1 MSLRL
6 RSPPRVNLAR
16 EKEVGKGAA
25 PAMAVVVL
33 VLAACAHQNPPPG
46 PLPEGHEAS
55 LEVVVPADAAWTASG
70 FEVEA
75 GGTVELW
82 GSGEARIAGSS
93 WNGRSEPSE
102 VGPRGTYLYPN
113 DEAGQEFPLAAGR
126 SGPAPP
132 FSLLARIGED
142 GPPLLVGDH
151 RALRAD
157 RPGEVFLGINDF
169 DVADNSGAFR
179 VGLRRGATDE
189 ALAPESPDVRSVVEG
204 VGEPRPVEDPRVLII
219 FIDGLRHDALK
230 EMAFA
235 GYLPNLR
242 RLFFEGGVDVER
254 TTTIFPSNTVPA
266 TTAMLTG
273 SWPDRTGISTQMIFD
288 REGGRLSYL
297 LSPFS
302 PAENGRRFEPGW
314 WQLRA
319 REPGMPKILARWVE
333 DAGGKF
339 AATVLPLDA
348 AYPPDLFLHR
358 LANVTPLFGAHLQND
373 YYIDRAQTAFAVER
387 VISSD
392 HRVMMVWYTGVDSA
406 GHRSPRGVWG
416 EGRRDLVQIDADLA
430 RLEEALV
437 RQGIAD
443 QTYWVLHA
451 DHGTSGGRQFVHQSH
466 DLANRFFYESLAD
479 ADGDGQADPDA
490 GLGLNVLYQV
500 KHVPLF
506 RDHTDAER
514 DDFVVCAPQAYQV
527 AFGALPRRSAW
538 SRDWSA
544 PNSYLDL
551 TRYRV
556 DPSVAPVD
564 LPRRLLEMTAEE
576 NLYPGL
582 VSDHPVRLLFF
593 HLSAT
598 ELLAVAREGSMGL
611 IERRAIPGKER
622 RFEYRYRLV
631 ESLEPDPEDTGG
643 FRVQLAAAP
652 QADPLGYLAEPC
664 LAERLAADP
673 DWLGRWRDDR
683 DWLAATAC
691 TSFPDAV
698 VQMSHHLLDDPDQPR
713 LDPNARFDFVAV
725 ASPGWNFGAGAH
737 QVGVD
742 HGSLYRSSAQIPF
755 LIRGPNLPRG
765 VRVRR
770 PARIIDI
777 LPTVL
782 DLAAVPYDP
791 AAVDGVPV
799 REIWAPADS
808 IRPPESAAPV
818 GFYVDQGQPVPV
830 PDRSIEHPALAHDL
844 AVWWDAHNIALNLG
858 AISNQE
864 IVRLGDLVLDVVVP
878 GAPLRPIGSS
888 LGAVEDAYHRLPGGK
903 IKRRGAELVSG
914 LRLHNITIGELINPI
929 LSLQHIDRAASVV
942 RWGQNVLGD
951 LSSPLESRGF
961 DPLRPVDFVLNHT
974 VGGVLTLRRSLFEGV
989 GQLVH
994 AGAVGVETGVR
1005 SSAEALERRRW
1016 QTPRKRE
1023 EPSTLLAENP

>member
-1 MSLRL
+1 MFI
-6 RSPPRVNLAR
+6 LA
-16 EKEVGKGAA
+16 
-25 PAMAVVVL
+25 
-33 VLAACAHQNPPPG
+33 LAACAHQNPPPG

-55 LEVVVPADAAWTASG
+55 LEVVAPADAAWTASS

-75 GGTVELW
+75 GETLELW
-82 GSGEARIAGSS
+82 GSGEARIAGWS

-157 RPGEVFLGINDF
+157 RSGEVFLGINDF
-169 DVADNSGAFR
+169 DVADNTGAFR
-179 VGLRRGATDE
+179 VGLRRGAADE
-189 ALAPESPDVRSVVEG
+189 ALAPESPDVRSVVEAA
-204 VGEPRPVEDPRVLII
+204 GEPRPVEDPRVLII
-219 FIDGLRHDALK
+219 FIDGLRYDALK

-235 GYLPNLR
+235 GYLPNIR
-242 RLFFEGGVDVER
+242 RLFFEGGVDVEQ
-254 TTTIFPSNTVPA
+254 TTTIFPSNTLPA

-273 SWPDRTGISTQMIFD
+273 SWPDRTGISTQMLFD
-288 REGGRLSYL
+288 RERGRLSYM

-302 PAENGRRFEPGW
+302 PAELGRRFEPGW
-314 WQLRA
+314 WQLRT

-333 DAGGKF
+333 DAGGRF
-339 AATVLPLDA
+339 AATVLPLHT
-348 AYPPDLFLHR
+348 AYPPDLFFHR

-392 HRVMMVWYTGVDSA
+392 HRVMMIWYTGVDTA

-451 DHGTSGGRQFVHQSH
+451 DHGNGGGRQFVHQSY
-466 DLANRFFYESLAD
+466 DLANQFFYESLAD
-479 ADGDGQADPDA
+479 ADGDGHADPDA

-506 RDHTDAER
+506 RRHVDVER
-514 DDFVVCAPQAYQV
+514 NDFVVCASQAYQV

-544 PNSYLDL
+544 PNTYLDL
-551 TRYRV
+551 TRYWV
-556 DPSVAPVD
+556 DPSLEPVD

-593 HLSAT
+593 HISAS
-598 ELLAVAREGSMGL
+598 EVLAVAREGSMGL

-622 RFEYRYRLV
+622 RFDYRYRVV
-631 ESLEPDPEDTGG
+631 ERLEPDPEDTGG
-643 FRVQLAAAP
+643 FRVQLAADP

-664 LAERLAADP
+664 LAERLSADP
-673 DWLGRWRDDR
+673 GWLGRWRDDR
-683 DWLAATAC
+683 EWLAATAC
-691 TSFPDAV
+691 ASFPDAV
-698 VQMSHHLLDDPDQPR
+698 VQMSHQLLDDPDQPR
-713 LDPNARFDFVAV
+713 LDPNGRFDFVAV

-765 VRVRR
+765 VRVTR

-791 AAVDGVPV
+791 AALDGVPV
-799 REIWAPADS
+799 REIWAPAGS
-808 IRPPESAAPV
+808 IRSPEAAAPV

-830 PDRSIEHPALAHDL
+830 PDRTHEHPAIAHDFEF
-844 AVWWDAHNIALNLG
+844 WWDAHNIALNLG
-858 AISNQE
+858 AISSQE

-878 GAPLRPIGSS
+878 GAPLRPIESS
-888 LGAVEDAYHRLPGGK
+888 LGAVGDAYHRLPDGK
-903 IKRRGAELVSG
+903 IKLRGAELVSG
-914 LRLHNITIGELINPI
+914 LRLHNITIGELMNPI

-951 LSSPLESRGF
+951 LSSPLTSRGF
-961 DPLRPVDFVLNHT
+961 DPLRPVDFVLDHT
-974 VGGVLTLRRSLFEGV
+974 VGGVLTFRRSLVEGP

-994 AGAVGVETGVR
+994 AAAEGVEAGVR
-1005 SSAEALERRRW
+1005 SSAETLERRRW
-1016 QTPRKRE
+1016 QTARKRE
-1023 EPSTLLAENP
+1023 ETSTLPAEKPSRDVDGARLP